1 VSQPKRKIFLV
12 DDHPL
17 VRDGLANLI
26 HQQSDLV
33 VCGQADDAVE
43 ALSKIGAIKPD
54 LVVVDIHLPGSSGI
68 ELIKSIKNSYP
79 DILTI
84 ALSMYDEK
92 LYAERVIR
100 AGARGYVMKRETSNR
115 MLAAIREVLE
125 GKLGVSEDV
134 AALFMAKFVGGRSP
148 VSGSSI
154 ELLSDRELEIFRM
167 IGQGLD
173 TRNVADTLHISIKTV
188 QAYCA
193 RIKDKLNLANATELL
208 REATLWHESRSH

>member
-1 VSQPKRKIFLV
+1 VSQQKRKIFLV

-33 VCGQADDAVE
+33 VCGQADDALE
-43 ALSKIGAIKPD
+43 ALPKIGAIKPD

-79 DILTI
+79 DVLTI

-148 VSGSSI
+148 ASGSSI

>member
-1 VSQPKRKIFLV
+1 MSQQKRMIFLV

-17 VRDGLANLI
+17 VRGGLTNLI

-33 VCGQADDAVE
+33 VCGEADEAVE
-43 ALSKIGAIKPD
+43 ALSKIGAIRPD
-54 LVVVDIHLPGSSGI
+54 LVIVDIHLPGSFGI
-68 ELIKSIKNSYP
+68 EFIKSIKSLHP

-84 ALSMYDEK
+84 ALSMYDEN

-100 AGARGYVMKRETSNR
+100 AGARGYVMKRETSTR

-125 GKLGVSEDV
+125 GKLGVSENV
-134 AALFMAKFVGGRSP
+134 ASLFMAKFVEGRS
-148 VSGSSI
+148 SGSGSAV

-173 TRNVADTLHISIKTV
+173 TRNVADALSISIKTV

-193 RIKDKLNLANATELL
+193 RIKAKLNLANGAELL
-208 REATLWHESRSH
+208 REATLWQESRSQ

>member
-1 VSQPKRKIFLV
+1 MSQPKRKIFLV